1 MNDIREWAIML
12 CSVSVGSAF
21 VVFLIPDGNLNKSV
35 NFVVSLSLL
44 SIVIIPV
51 CGKETVSIDLP
62 DISVYELP
70 DAEEYQFKY
79 SQFLIQHS
87 ENVVKNQV
95 YDILDKICTEEYSV
109 EVNVYTDTAG
119 NIVISEIY
127 IFLSQNDS
135 MNSETV
141 KSDVKKNTGIIPQ
154 VVIDN

>member
-62 DISVYELP
+62 DISVYKLP

-95 YDILDKICTEEYSV
+95 YEILDKICTEEYSV

-141 KSDVKKNTGIIPQ
+141 ISDVKKHTGIIPQ